1 MTPIPS
7 HPAAAT
13 RLDEIRERVE
23 SQPRD
28 YDLETI
34 EGRINAS
41 FDLVM
46 ADGDRAYLL
55 DQVERLRGALEL
67 VVEGMSDF
75 ESAWLVP
82 KVPREEQLAR
92 PVSRLRAATAAA
104 RSALGAPETREG
116 EKP

>member
-1 MTPIPS
+1 MS
-7 HPAAAT
+7 

-23 SQPRD
+23 AQPRD

-46 ADGDRAYLL
+46 ADGDRAWLL
-55 DQVERLRGALEL
+55 AEVEQLRGALEGL
-67 VVEGMSDF
+67 GGPGGLHIFRHVDLEEFCPVCGF
-75 ESAWLVP
+75 PAWTHDP
-82 KVPREEQLAR
+82 
-92 PVSRLRAATAAA
+92 ATAFLFSQQPA
-104 RSALGAPETREG
+104 RALGAPETREG